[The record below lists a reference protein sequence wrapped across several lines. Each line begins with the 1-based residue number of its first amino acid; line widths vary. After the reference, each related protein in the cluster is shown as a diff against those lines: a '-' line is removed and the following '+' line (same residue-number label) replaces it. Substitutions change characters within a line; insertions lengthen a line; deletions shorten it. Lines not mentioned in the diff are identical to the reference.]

1 VTSQRRKMIYTQ
13 LTYEQRYQIYALLKI
28 GQTQAE
34 ISRYLEVHRS
44 TISRELRRNIGD
56 RGYRPKQAHQLAAS
70 RSKRSQLRI
79 SEDHWGL
86 VKKRIR
92 FDLSPEQVS
101 NNLKENGLSIS
112 HEWIYQY
119 VYLDKKN
126 GGDLHTHLRSQKT
139 YRKRTGKYD
148 RRGRII
154 GQISIDERPSVVD
167 ERKRLGDWEG
177 DTIVGARHKGA
188 VLTIVDRKSGYTL
201 LGGLPKR
208 EALPLSEQATRLLN
222 SVPHVKTLT
231 LDNGKEF
238 AKHAKI
244 KNGAN
249 IEIYFA
255 HPYSSWE
262 RGTNENTNGL
272 IWQYLSKSRPLDNI
286 TEQELEF
293 IMFRLNHRPRKRL
306 GYLTPHEVF
315 FEDQPVA
322 LDT

>member
-1 VTSQRRKMIYTQ
+1 MIYRQ
-13 LTYEQRYQIYALLKI
+13 LTCEQRYQIYSLLKI
-28 GQTQAE
+28 GQAQQE
-34 ISRYLEVHRS
+34 IAKTVGVHKS
-44 TISRELRRNIGD
+44 TISREVRRNLGG
-56 RGYRPKQAHQLAAS
+56 RGYRPKQAHLLATN
-70 RSKRSQLRI
+70 RNKKKRSRI
-79 SEDHWGL
+79 SEDQWNL
-86 VKKRIR
+86 VKERIL

-101 NNLKENGLSIS
+101 NDLKKVGLKIS

-119 VYLDKKN
+119 VYLDKKK
-126 GGDLHTHLRSQKT
+126 GGDLHTHLRCQKT

-154 GQISIDERPSVVD
+154 GQISIDERPVVVN

-188 VLTIVDRKSGYTL
+188 VLTLVDRKSGYTL
-201 LGGLPKR
+201 LAGLSKR
-208 EALPLSEQATRLLN
+208 EALLLSEQATRLLN

-238 AKHAKI
+238 AKHAQI
-244 KNGAN
+244 KNGTKA
-249 IEIYFA
+249 EIYFA

-272 IWQYLSKSRPLDNI
+272 IRQYLPKSRRLDNVS
-286 TEQELEF
+286 EHELDY

-315 FEDQPVA
+315 FENQPVA

>member
-1 VTSQRRKMIYTQ
+1 MIYTQ

-28 GQTQAE
+28 GHTQSE
-34 ISRYLEVHRS
+34 ISKCLRVHRS
-44 TISRELRRNIGD
+44 TICRELRRNIGG
-56 RGYRPKQAHQLAAS
+56 RGYRPNQAHQLATN
-70 RSKRSQLRI
+70 RCQNKRLRI
-79 SEDHWGL
+79 GEDHWKL
-86 VKKRIR
+86 VTERIQ

-101 NNLKENGLSIS
+101 NDLKKIGLQIS

-126 GGDLHTHLRSQKT
+126 GGNLHTHLRCQKT
-139 YRKRTGKYD
+139 YRKRTGSYD
-148 RRGRII
+148 RRGRIV
-154 GQISIDERPSVVD
+154 GQISIDERPAIVN

-188 VLTIVDRKSGYTL
+188 VLTLVDRKSGYTL
-201 LGGLPKR
+201 LAGLPKR
-208 EALPLSEQATRLLN
+208 EAELLSEQAIRLLN
-222 SVPHVKTLT
+222 SVPHAETLT

-244 KNGAN
+244 KNGTNA
-249 IEIYFA
+249 EIYFA

-272 IWQYLSKSRPLDNI
+272 IRQYLPKSRRLDNV
-286 TEQELEF
+286 TEHELEF
-293 IMFRLNHRPRKRL
+293 IMIRLNHRPRKRL

-315 FEDQPVA
+315 FESQSVA
-322 LDT
+322 LET

>member
-1 VTSQRRKMIYTQ
+1 MIYTQ
-13 LTYEQRYQIYALLKI
+13 LTYEQRYQIYGLLKI
-28 GQTQAE
+28 KNSQQE
-34 ISRYLEVHRS
+34 IANIVGVDKS
-44 TISRELRRNIGD
+44 TISREIRRNTRG
-56 RGYRPKQAHQLAAS
+56 RGYRPKQAHQLATN
-70 RSKRSQLRI
+70 RSQNKRLRI
-79 SEDHWGL
+79 GEDQWKL
-86 VKKRIR
+86 VKERIQ

-101 NNLKENGLSIS
+101 NDLKKIGLEIS

-126 GGDLHTHLRSQKT
+126 GGNLHTHLRCQKT

-154 GQISIDERPSVVD
+154 GQISIDERPEVAN

-188 VLTIVDRKSGYTL
+188 VLTLVDRKSGYTL
-201 LGGLPKR
+201 LAGLPKR
-208 EALPLSEQATRLLN
+208 EAELLSEQATRLLN

-244 KNGAN
+244 KTETKA
-249 IEIYFA
+249 EIYFA

-272 IWQYLSKSRPLDNI
+272 IRQYLPKSRRLDNV
-286 TEQELEF
+286 TEQELDF

-306 GYLTPHEVF
+306 GYLTPHAVF
-315 FEDQPVA
+315 FEEQSVA
-322 LDT
+322 LET

>member
-1 VTSQRRKMIYTQ
+1 MTYTQ
-13 LTYEQRYQIYALLKI
+13 LTYEQRYQIYALLKM
-28 GQTQAE
+28 GHTQME
-34 ISRYLEVHRS
+34 ISRNLGVHRS
-44 TISRELRRNIGD
+44 TISRELRRNLGG
-56 RGYRPKQAHQLAAS
+56 RGYRPKQANKLAIS
-70 RSKRSQLRI
+70 RRKRIWFRI
-79 SEDHWGL
+79 SKDQWEL
-86 VKKRIR
+86 VEKRLH

-101 NNLKENGLSIS
+101 NELKKIGLTIS

-119 VYLDKKN
+119 VYLDKKK
-126 GGDLHTHLRSQKT
+126 GGNLHTHLRCQKT

-154 GQISIDERPSVVD
+154 GQISIDERPAIVN

-208 EALPLSEQATRLLN
+208 EALPLSAQAIRLLN

-244 KNGAN
+244 KAGTNAD
-249 IEIYFA
+249 IYFA

-272 IWQYLSKSRPLDNI
+272 IRQYLPKSKRLDNV
-286 TEQELEF
+286 TEQELAF

-306 GYLTPHEVF
+306 GYRTPHEVF
-315 FEDQPVA
+315 FEEQSVA
-322 LDT
+322 LET

>member
-1 VTSQRRKMIYTQ
+1 MTYRQ
-13 LTYEQRYQIYALLKI
+13 LAQEQRYQIYALLKM
-28 GQTQAE
+28 GHQQQE
-34 ISRYLEVHRS
+34 IAKIVSVHKS
-44 TISRELRRNIGD
+44 TISRELRRNLGG
-56 RGYRPKQAHQLAAS
+56 RGYRPKQAHHLAIN
-70 RSKRSQLRI
+70 RRKKKELRLWEVHWKEVEKRLY
-79 SEDHWGL
+79 
-86 VKKRIR
+86 

-101 NNLKENGLSIS
+101 NDLKKIGLKIS

-126 GGDLHTHLRSQKT
+126 GGDLHTHLRCQKT

-154 GQISIDERPSVVD
+154 GQISIDERPAVVN

-201 LGGLPKR
+201 LAGLPKR
-208 EALPLSEQATRLLN
+208 EAELLSEQATRLLN

-244 KNGAN
+244 KNGTKA
-249 IEIYFA
+249 EIYFA

-272 IWQYLSKSRPLDNI
+272 IRQYLPKSRRLDDV
-286 TEQELEF
+286 TEHELDL

-315 FEDQPVA
+315 FEEQPVA

>member
-1 VTSQRRKMIYTQ
+1 MTYTQ
-13 LTYEQRYQIYALLKI
+13 LAQEQRYQIYGLKRMTDS
-28 GQTQAE
+28 QTE
-34 ISRYLEVHRS
+34 IAKCLGVHRS
-44 TISRELRRNIGD
+44 TISRELKRNQGKK
-56 RGYRPKQAHQLAAS
+56 GYRPKQAHQNAVS
-70 RSKRSQLRI
+70 RRKSSQPRI
-79 SEDHWGL
+79 TEDHWRL
-86 VKKRIR
+86 VEERIR

-101 NNLKENGLSIS
+101 NDLKKEGLKIS

-119 VYLDKKN
+119 IYIDKKK

-139 YRKRTGKYD
+139 YRKRTGSYD

-154 GQISIDERPSVVD
+154 GQISIDERPEVVN

-188 VLTIVDRKSGYTL
+188 VLTMVDRKSGYTL
-201 LGGLPKR
+201 LGSLPKR
-208 EALPLSEQATRLLN
+208 EAQLLSDQAVRLLDT
-222 SVPHVKTLT
+222 VPHVKTLT

-244 KNGAN
+244 KNGTKV
-249 IEIYFA
+249 EIYFA

-272 IWQYLSKSRPLDNI
+272 IRQYLPKSRRLDNV
-286 TEQELEF
+286 TEQELDF

-306 GYLTPHEVF
+306 AYLTPHEVF
-315 FEDQPVA
+315 FQE
-322 LDT
+322 

>member
-1 VTSQRRKMIYTQ
+1 MIYTQ

-34 ISRYLEVHRS
+34 ITKCLGVHRS
-44 TISRELRRNIGD
+44 TISREIRRNLGG
-56 RGYRPKQAHQLAAS
+56 RGYRPKQAHQFATN
-70 RSKRSQLRI
+70 RRKKKRPRI
-79 SEDHWGL
+79 SEDHWDL
-86 VKKRIR
+86 VKDRIR

-101 NNLKENGLSIS
+101 NDLKKVGLEIS

-119 VYLDKKN
+119 IYVDKKK
-126 GGDLHTHLRSQKT
+126 GGDLHTHLRCQKT
-139 YRKRTGKYD
+139 YRKRTGSYD

-154 GQISIDERPSVVD
+154 GQISIDERPAIAN

-188 VLTIVDRKSGYTL
+188 VLTLVDRKSGFTL
-201 LGGLPKR
+201 LAGLPKR
-208 EALPLSEQATRLLN
+208 EALPLSVQATRLLN
-222 SVPHVKTLT
+222 SVPHAKTLT

-238 AKHAKI
+238 AKHAQI
-244 KNGAN
+244 KNGTKA
-249 IEIYFA
+249 EIYFA

-272 IWQYLSKSRPLDNI
+272 IRQYLPKSRRLDNV
-286 TEQELEF
+286 TEHELDF

-315 FEDQPVA
+315 FEKQSVA

>member
-1 VTSQRRKMIYTQ
+1 MIYTQ
-13 LTYEQRYQIYALLKI
+13 LTCEQRYQIYALLKI
-28 GQTQAE
+28 EHSKQE
-34 ISRYLEVHRS
+34 IAKIIGVHKS
-44 TISRELRRNIGD
+44 TVSREIRRNTGG
-56 RGYRPKQAHQLAAS
+56 RGYRPKQAHQLATN
-70 RSKRSQLRI
+70 RSKNKRARI
-79 SEDHWGL
+79 SEYQWYL
-86 VKKRIR
+86 VKERIR

-101 NNLKENGLSIS
+101 NDLKKIGLKIS

-126 GGDLHTHLRSQKT
+126 GGDLHTHLRCQKT
-139 YRKRTGKYD
+139 YRKRTGNYD
-148 RRGRII
+148 RRGRIM
-154 GQISIDERPSVVD
+154 GQISINERPAVVN

-188 VLTIVDRKSGYTL
+188 VITLVDRKSGYTL
-201 LGGLPKR
+201 LAGLPKR
-208 EALPLSEQATRLLN
+208 EALLLSEQVARLLN
-222 SVPHVKTLT
+222 SVPHAKTLT

-244 KNGAN
+244 RNETRA
-249 IEIYFA
+249 EIYFA

-272 IWQYLSKSRPLDNI
+272 IRQYLPKSRRLDNVL
-286 TEQELEF
+286 EQELNF

-315 FEDQPVA
+315 FEHQPVA